1 MNNNEL
7 IVPAGFTADPSQER
21 CPDCGWHG
29 LAKIQTQKRCGK
41 CGKQWGPLPQVDR
54 GPTRREVLNG
64 ANWGTPR
71 VIFWK

>member
-1 MNNNEL
+1 MNSNKPE
-7 IVPAGFTADPSQER
+7 VPAGFTAGLPEER

-29 LAKIQTQKRCGK
+29 VAKIQTQKRCSR

-64 ANWGTPR
+64 ARFGVPKI
-71 VIFWK
+71 IFWK